1 MHYPHFHEN
10 VDIKSTNILSNI
22 STLHA
27 DLLIYKFWSWSHFTH
42 NHFLFQVC

>member
-22 STLHA
+22 STWHA
-27 DLLIYKFWSWSHFTH
+27 DLLIYKYCWLRSLLYFISEIIE
-42 NHFLFQVC
+42 N